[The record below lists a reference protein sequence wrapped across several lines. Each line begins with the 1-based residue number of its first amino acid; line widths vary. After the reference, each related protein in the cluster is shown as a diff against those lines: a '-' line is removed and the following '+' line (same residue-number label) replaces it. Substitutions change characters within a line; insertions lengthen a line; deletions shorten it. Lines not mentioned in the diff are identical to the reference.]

1 MNNKILIIKEPFAL
15 GYTLPLSIANVLV
28 YEYEVRLRPHTHFKQ
43 DLKQKGLKLE
53 YKNGELLLYKII

>member
-28 YEYEVRLRPHTHFKQ
+28 YEYDVRLRPDDAFKQ
-43 DLKQKGLKLE
+43 DLKLKKLKLE